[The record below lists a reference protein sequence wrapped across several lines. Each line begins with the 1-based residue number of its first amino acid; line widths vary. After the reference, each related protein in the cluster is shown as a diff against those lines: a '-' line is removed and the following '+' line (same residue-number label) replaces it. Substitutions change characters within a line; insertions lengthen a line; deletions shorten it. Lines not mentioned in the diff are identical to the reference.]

1 VKKLDAENVKLKEV
15 DRAEIISLM
24 DNSIDFISTV
34 HRKEVQQVRK
44 WIKERMGERWVTEH
58 FRLPLAE
65 HGFSVLIRTFD
76 NGEAHSILFDTGV
89 SAEGVVT
96 NAKRMGLNLSEV
108 EAIALSHGHYD
119 HCGGLVAVS
128 QVIRKPIPIIVHEDM
143 FKTRGTATAKGTII
157 KHLEFPKAEQIKPAK
172 YVKTKT
178 PHLLANNTI
187 LVTGEIPRTTNFE
200 KGFPRHR
207 ILVDGKWQPDPW
219 IRDDRAVVLNV
230 RHEGL
235 VVISGCAHAGIIN
248 TILYAQQVT
257 EVTEVYA
264 VMGGFHLAGKDC
276 EPRISRTVEELKRL
290 KPSLIAPSH
299 CTGWRGK
306 LAVAEALTG
315 AFVWNSV
322 GNLYRF

>member
-1 VKKLDAENVKLKEV
+1 LAAKKVELREV
-15 DRAEIISLM
+15 DGAEIISLM

-34 HRKEVQQVRK
+34 HRREVQQVRK
-44 WIKERMGERWVTEH
+44 WIKERMSERWVAEH

-76 NGEAHSILFDTGV
+76 DGGSHSILFDTGV
-89 SAEGVVT
+89 SPEGVVT
-96 NAKRMGLNLSEV
+96 NAKRMGLNLSEI
-108 EAIALSHGHYD
+108 ESIALSHGHYD

-128 QVIRKPIPIIVHEDM
+128 QSIRKPVPIIVHEDM
-143 FKTRGTATAKGTII
+143 FKTRGAADAKGKVRKYPEFPTAK
-157 KHLEFPKAEQIKPAK
+157 QVKPAE
-172 YVKTKT
+172 YVKTKK
-178 PHLLANNTI
+178 PYLLADNTI
-187 LVTGEIPRTTNFE
+187 LVTGEIPRTTGFE

-207 ILVDGKWQPDPW
+207 VLAEGKWQPDPW

-230 RHEGL
+230 RHRGL

-248 TILYAQQVT
+248 TIRYAQQVT
-257 EVTEVYA
+257 EVTKIYA
-264 VMGGFHLAGKDC
+264 VMGGFHLAGKNC
-276 EPRISRTVEELKRL
+276 EPRISRTVEELKKL

-306 LAVAEALTG
+306 LAIAEALKE

-322 GNLYRF
+322 GNLYQLG